1 MRSFLHAPCSP
12 TEPPFK
18 GLHSQSMD
26 PSAPSPNLELARR
39 FTGCRVLVTGG
50 AGFIGGHLCHALVA
64 GGAEVRVLDDLSTG
78 RIAALPREAVLIE
91 GDVSDETTVHCAL
104 RGCSHV
110 FHLAALVSVPLSIE
124 QPARCFRVN
133 LTGTAVVLRAAV
145 REGVG
150 SVVHASS
157 ASVYGP
163 KPTLPSREGDQLC
176 CASPYAATKA
186 AGESLVQAFAQAYGL
201 RSTSLRLFNVFGPG
215 QDPRSA
221 YAAAIS
227 AFIDAARS
235 RRPATVFGDG
245 RQTRDFV
252 PVSDVVQA
260 FLRAASGGAEVA
272 GEVFNVG
279 IGRSITL
286 LEVID
291 MIGRVAGFASP
302 PIFAPRRAGDVEH
315 SGADLT
321 KIRAAL
327 GYRPTSELEPA
338 LAALVRAEC
347 EGACSGS
354 GRAPNA

>member
-1 MRSFLHAPCSP
+1 MPR
-12 TEPPFK
+12 
-18 GLHSQSMD
+18 
-26 PSAPSPNLELARR
+26 
-39 FTGCRVLVTGG
+39 G
-50 AGFIGGHLCHALVA
+50 AV
-64 GGAEVRVLDDLSTG
+64 
-78 RIAALPREAVLIE
+78 
-91 GDVSDETTVHCAL
+91 
-104 RGCSHV
+104 
-110 FHLAALVSVPLSIE
+110 
-124 QPARCFRVN
+124 
-133 LTGTAVVLRAAV
+133 
-145 REGVG
+145 
-150 SVVHASS
+150 
-157 ASVYGP
+157 
-163 KPTLPSREGDQLC
+163 
-176 CASPYAATKA
+176 
-186 AGESLVQAFAQAYGL
+186 
-201 RSTSLRLFNVFGPG
+201 
-215 QDPRSA
+215 
-221 YAAAIS
+221 
-227 AFIDAARS
+227 
-235 RRPATVFGDG
+235 ATVFGDG